1 MPENP
6 GQTISH
12 CVLVNLCTL
21 FRSGVIVCTLVVVFT
36 IQHIVTLFAAYGSVS
51 GNN

>member
-1 MPENP
+1 MPEGP
-6 GQTISH
+6 GQIISR

-21 FRSGVIVCTLVVVFT
+21 FRSGVIVHTLVVVFAT
-36 IQHIVTLFAAYGSVS
+36 QHIVTLFAAYGSVS